1 MLRIRETLG
10 CFFALT
16 WFGCTSGGAATHPTA
31 LDAAVSPGVEA
42 AACTSRMIVASSFD
56 QSCVSDFDC
65 VGVAEGNA
73 CEACGL
79 VCPLAAISKRAL
91 PAYLAAIANSPAE
104 APGMQCLTNCPNY
117 GMPCCN
123 SGQCTDQCPDMVL
136 SLSDCAEAGGACV
149 AIDSLPDAAPTCS
162 RLGDC
167 PISVSQ
173 FGVCCPVVDAGGG
186 E

>member
-1 MLRIRETLG
+1 
-10 CFFALT
+10 
-16 WFGCTSGGAATHPTA
+16 
-31 LDAAVSPGVEA
+31 
-42 AACTSRMIVASSFD
+42 MIVASSFD

-79 VCPLAAISKRAL
+79 ECPLAAISTRAL
-91 PAYLAAIANSPAE
+91 PAYQAATANTPAT
-104 APGMQCLTNCPNY
+104 APGAKCGTSCPEY
-117 GMPCCN
+117 GRPCCN
-123 SGQCTDQCPDMVL
+123 GGQCTDQCPNIVL
-136 SLSDCAEAGGACV
+136 GLSDCAEAGGACI

-167 PISVSQ
+167 PISPSQ
-173 FGVCCPVVDAGGG
+173 FGACCPIVDAGRA